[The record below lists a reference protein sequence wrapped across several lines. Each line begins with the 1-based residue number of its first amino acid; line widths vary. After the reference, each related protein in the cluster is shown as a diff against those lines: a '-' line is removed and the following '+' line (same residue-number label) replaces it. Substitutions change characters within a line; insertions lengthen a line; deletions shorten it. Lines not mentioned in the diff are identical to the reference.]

1 MIRRKEEN
9 SMDPLVQI
17 YIDKLTNSEYQYALS
32 IVEIA
37 RLNKENEEL
46 KKELNKV
53 NEINKSIDENEKEGD

>member
-1 MIRRKEEN
+1 
-9 SMDPLVQI
+9 MDPLVQI

>member
-1 MIRRKEEN
+1 
-9 SMDPLVQI
+9 MDPLVQI

-53 NEINKSIDENEKEGD
+53 NEINKSIDEDAKEGD